1 MPFEDYTKS
10 VRFENLT
17 TIDPIEKFRL
27 ETTPDLIE
35 TRVIDMVTPLGKG
48 TRGLIVA
55 PPRTGKTT
63 ILKQIANAIT
73 ANHPEVHVL
82 VLLIDERPEE
92 VTDFQ
97 RSVKAEVVASS
108 NDQDLETHV
117 RLSRFMIERCR
128 RMVEAGKD
136 VFVLLDSIT
145 RVARAYNSVHGGSGR
160 TMTGG
165 VDARALEIPR
175 KMFASA
181 RKIEEG
187 GSLTI
192 LATALVDTGS
202 RMDELIFQE
211 FKGTGNMELILD
223 RKLSDRRLFPA
234 IDIPK
239 SGTRKEEKL
248 FPKHQIEA
256 VRKLRRMMVDLNPV
270 EAMETLV
277 AALKKH
283 KTNDELLAQAGC
295 KPDRDALPGTSP
307 RPDSQPAS
315 LQSRPPLERMLRI
328 HQAIQAGHLSQRARA
343 GRASWRSAPSP
354 FTATWSSCATGCEL
368 PIEFDR
374 SRLGYYYTEEVSA
387 FPTLQIT
394 EGELVRAG
402 RRRESPPAIPRHQLR
417 EAAPQRPPE
426 NGAVAARHHLAQPRR
441 RRADHLLPHPRR
453 ADPGPGDLRRPGQ
466 SHRRAPATG
475 ADLSQA
481 RPARPEQRVVD
492 PYHLANINGEWFLF
506 AFDHLRKDIRTFVPA
521 RIKAVKP
528 TGKTF
533 ERRRS
538 FPSRSGCATASAS
551 SPARANSEV
560 VIRFNARV
568 ADYIREKKWHESQQ
582 LRELKGGGVELR
594 LKLSSLAEVERWVLS
609 WGGNAV
615 VVRPA
620 ELARRVREAAKRILK
635 AALNRDC
642 ASEAASNVPVR
653 CCFGPRGCVQI
664 VC

>member
-1 MPFEDYTKS
+1 MSAATENKKGSNNSTATVDYGSGYLEISEKGFGFLRTSQNHFHPKPTDIFVTPDTIKGSFLREGSLVAGPTQHPHRGNSPQLKAVEKVNDMTFDDYTKT

-27 ETTPDLIE
+27 ETSPDLIE

-63 ILKQIANAIT
+63 ILKQIANSIT
-73 ANHPEVHVL
+73 ENHPEVHVM

-181 RKIEEG
+181 RKIEGG

-248 FPKHQIEA
+248 FPKNQIEA
-256 VRKLRRMMVDLNPV
+256 VRKLRRTMVDLNPV
-270 EAMETLV
+270 EAMETLI

-283 KTNDELLAQAGC
+283 KANDDLLA
-295 KPDRDALPGTSP
+295 K
-307 RPDSQPAS
+307 
-315 LQSRPPLERMLRI
+315 
-328 HQAIQAGHLSQRARA
+328 
-343 GRASWRSAPSP
+343 
-354 FTATWSSCATGCEL
+354 
-368 PIEFDR
+368 
-374 SRLGYYYTEEVSA
+374 
-387 FPTLQIT
+387 
-394 EGELVRAG
+394 LV
-402 RRRESPPAIPRHQLR
+402 
-417 EAAPQRPPE
+417 
-426 NGAVAARHHLAQPRR
+426 
-441 RRADHLLPHPRR
+441 
-453 ADPGPGDLRRPGQ
+453 
-466 SHRRAPATG
+466 
-475 ADLSQA
+475 
-481 RPARPEQRVVD
+481 
-492 PYHLANINGEWFLF
+492 
-506 AFDHLRKDIRTFVPA
+506 
-521 RIKAVKP
+521 
-528 TGKTF
+528 
-533 ERRRS
+533 
-538 FPSRSGCATASAS
+538 
-551 SPARANSEV
+551 
-560 VIRFNARV
+560 
-568 ADYIREKKWHESQQ
+568 
-582 LRELKGGGVELR
+582 
-594 LKLSSLAEVERWVLS
+594 
-609 WGGNAV
+609 
-615 VVRPA
+615 
-620 ELARRVREAAKRILK
+620 
-635 AALNRDC
+635 
-642 ASEAASNVPVR
+642 
-653 CCFGPRGCVQI
+653 
-664 VC
+664 

>member
-1 MPFEDYTKS
+1 MSTATESKKNENNPATNDHGSGFLEISEKGFGFLRTAQNHYHPKPTDIFVTPDTIKRNFLREGSLVAGPTQPPHRGNSPQLKAVDKVNEMTFDEYTKC

-17 TIDPIEKFRL
+17 SIDPIEKFRL
-27 ETTPDLIE
+27 ETSPDLIE

-73 ANHPEVHVL
+73 ENHPEVHVM

-248 FPKHQIEA
+248 FPKNQIEA
-256 VRKLRRMMVDLNPV
+256 VRKLRRTMVDLNPV

-277 AALKKH
+277 AALKKN
-283 KTNDELLAQAGC
+283 KTNDELLA
-295 KPDRDALPGTSP
+295 K
-307 RPDSQPAS
+307 
-315 LQSRPPLERMLRI
+315 
-328 HQAIQAGHLSQRARA
+328 
-343 GRASWRSAPSP
+343 
-354 FTATWSSCATGCEL
+354 
-368 PIEFDR
+368 
-374 SRLGYYYTEEVSA
+374 LG
-387 FPTLQIT
+387 
-394 EGELVRAG
+394 
-402 RRRESPPAIPRHQLR
+402 
-417 EAAPQRPPE
+417 
-426 NGAVAARHHLAQPRR
+426 
-441 RRADHLLPHPRR
+441 
-453 ADPGPGDLRRPGQ
+453 
-466 SHRRAPATG
+466 
-475 ADLSQA
+475 
-481 RPARPEQRVVD
+481 
-492 PYHLANINGEWFLF
+492 
-506 AFDHLRKDIRTFVPA
+506 
-521 RIKAVKP
+521 
-528 TGKTF
+528 
-533 ERRRS
+533 
-538 FPSRSGCATASAS
+538 
-551 SPARANSEV
+551 
-560 VIRFNARV
+560 
-568 ADYIREKKWHESQQ
+568 
-582 LRELKGGGVELR
+582 
-594 LKLSSLAEVERWVLS
+594 
-609 WGGNAV
+609 
-615 VVRPA
+615 
-620 ELARRVREAAKRILK
+620 
-635 AALNRDC
+635 
-642 ASEAASNVPVR
+642 
-653 CCFGPRGCVQI
+653 
-664 VC
+664 

>member
-1 MPFEDYTKS
+1 MSTATKHDHNNTAANSDFGSGYLEISEKGFGFLRTSQNHFHPKPTDIFVTPDTIKRSFLREGCLVAGPIQPPHRGNSPQLKSVDLVNEMPFGDYTKA

-17 TIDPIEKFRL
+17 TIDPVEKFNL
-27 ETTPDLIE
+27 ETKADLLE
-35 TRVIDMVTPLGKG
+35 TRIIDLVTPIGKG

-73 ANHPEVHVL
+73 ANHPDVHVM

-128 RMVEAGKD
+128 RMVESGKD

-211 FKGTGNMELILD
+211 FKGTGNMELILE
-223 RKLSDRRLFPA
+223 RKLADRRLFPA

-248 FPKHQIEA
+248 FPAKHIEA
-256 VRKLRRMMVDLNPV
+256 IRKLRRTMVDLNPV
-270 EAMETLV
+270 EAMETLI

-283 KTNDELLAQAGC
+283 KTNEELLV
-295 KPDRDALPGTSP
+295 K
-307 RPDSQPAS
+307 
-315 LQSRPPLERMLRI
+315 
-328 HQAIQAGHLSQRARA
+328 
-343 GRASWRSAPSP
+343 
-354 FTATWSSCATGCEL
+354 
-368 PIEFDR
+368 
-374 SRLGYYYTEEVSA
+374 LG
-387 FPTLQIT
+387 
-394 EGELVRAG
+394 
-402 RRRESPPAIPRHQLR
+402 
-417 EAAPQRPPE
+417 
-426 NGAVAARHHLAQPRR
+426 
-441 RRADHLLPHPRR
+441 
-453 ADPGPGDLRRPGQ
+453 
-466 SHRRAPATG
+466 
-475 ADLSQA
+475 
-481 RPARPEQRVVD
+481 
-492 PYHLANINGEWFLF
+492 
-506 AFDHLRKDIRTFVPA
+506 
-521 RIKAVKP
+521 
-528 TGKTF
+528 
-533 ERRRS
+533 
-538 FPSRSGCATASAS
+538 
-551 SPARANSEV
+551 
-560 VIRFNARV
+560 
-568 ADYIREKKWHESQQ
+568 
-582 LRELKGGGVELR
+582 
-594 LKLSSLAEVERWVLS
+594 
-609 WGGNAV
+609 
-615 VVRPA
+615 
-620 ELARRVREAAKRILK
+620 
-635 AALNRDC
+635 
-642 ASEAASNVPVR
+642 
-653 CCFGPRGCVQI
+653 
-664 VC
+664 

>member
-1 MPFEDYTKS
+1 MSTENKSNNGQESGSGYLEISEKGFGFLRTAQNHFHPKPTDIFVTPDTIKRSFLREGSYVQGPTQPPHRGTSPQLRSVERVNEMTFDEYTKS

-27 ETTPDLIE
+27 ETNPDLVE
-35 TRVIDMVTPLGKG
+35 TRVIDLVTPIGKG

-63 ILKQIANAIT
+63 VLKQIANAVT

-108 NDQDLETHV
+108 NDQDLDTHV
-117 RLSRFMIERCR
+117 RLSRFMVERCR
-128 RMVEAGKD
+128 RMVESGKD
-136 VFVLLDSIT
+136 VFVLLDSLT

-181 RKIEEG
+181 RKIEHG

-248 FPKHQIEA
+248 FPPKQIEA
-256 VRKLRRMMVDLNPV
+256 VRKLRRTMVDLNPV

-283 KTNDELLAQAGC
+283 KTNDELLA
-295 KPDRDALPGTSP
+295 KLD
-307 RPDSQPAS
+307 
-315 LQSRPPLERMLRI
+315 
-328 HQAIQAGHLSQRARA
+328 
-343 GRASWRSAPSP
+343 
-354 FTATWSSCATGCEL
+354 
-368 PIEFDR
+368 
-374 SRLGYYYTEEVSA
+374 
-387 FPTLQIT
+387 
-394 EGELVRAG
+394 
-402 RRRESPPAIPRHQLR
+402 
-417 EAAPQRPPE
+417 
-426 NGAVAARHHLAQPRR
+426 
-441 RRADHLLPHPRR
+441 
-453 ADPGPGDLRRPGQ
+453 
-466 SHRRAPATG
+466 
-475 ADLSQA
+475 
-481 RPARPEQRVVD
+481 
-492 PYHLANINGEWFLF
+492 
-506 AFDHLRKDIRTFVPA
+506 
-521 RIKAVKP
+521 
-528 TGKTF
+528 
-533 ERRRS
+533 
-538 FPSRSGCATASAS
+538 
-551 SPARANSEV
+551 
-560 VIRFNARV
+560 
-568 ADYIREKKWHESQQ
+568 
-582 LRELKGGGVELR
+582 KG
-594 LKLSSLAEVERWVLS
+594 S
-609 WGGNAV
+609 
-615 VVRPA
+615 
-620 ELARRVREAAKRILK
+620 
-635 AALNRDC
+635 
-642 ASEAASNVPVR
+642 
-653 CCFGPRGCVQI
+653 
-664 VC
+664 

>member
-1 MPFEDYTKS
+1 MSTATNNDNNKSTATTELGSGYLEISEKGFGFLRTAENHFHPKPADIFVTPDTIKRSFLREGSLVVGPTQPPHRGNSPQLKAVEKVNGMAFEDYTKC

-55 PPRTGKTT
+55 SPRTGKTT

-73 ANHPEVHVL
+73 TNHPEVQVL

-256 VRKLRRMMVDLNPV
+256 VRKLRRTMVDLNPV

-283 KTNDELLAQAGC
+283 KTNDELLA
-295 KPDRDALPGTSP
+295 K
-307 RPDSQPAS
+307 
-315 LQSRPPLERMLRI
+315 
-328 HQAIQAGHLSQRARA
+328 
-343 GRASWRSAPSP
+343 
-354 FTATWSSCATGCEL
+354 
-368 PIEFDR
+368 
-374 SRLGYYYTEEVSA
+374 
-387 FPTLQIT
+387 
-394 EGELVRAG
+394 
-402 RRRESPPAIPRHQLR
+402 
-417 EAAPQRPPE
+417 
-426 NGAVAARHHLAQPRR
+426 LA
-441 RRADHLLPHPRR
+441 
-453 ADPGPGDLRRPGQ
+453 
-466 SHRRAPATG
+466 
-475 ADLSQA
+475 
-481 RPARPEQRVVD
+481 
-492 PYHLANINGEWFLF
+492 
-506 AFDHLRKDIRTFVPA
+506 
-521 RIKAVKP
+521 
-528 TGKTF
+528 
-533 ERRRS
+533 
-538 FPSRSGCATASAS
+538 
-551 SPARANSEV
+551 
-560 VIRFNARV
+560 
-568 ADYIREKKWHESQQ
+568 
-582 LRELKGGGVELR
+582 
-594 LKLSSLAEVERWVLS
+594 
-609 WGGNAV
+609 
-615 VVRPA
+615 
-620 ELARRVREAAKRILK
+620 
-635 AALNRDC
+635 
-642 ASEAASNVPVR
+642 
-653 CCFGPRGCVQI
+653 
-664 VC
+664 